1 MSFTVTRLPLA
12 APCGVA
18 NAPLAYGPACAL
30 RLAWHA
36 AGQPLASDL
45 TDSAY

>member
-1 MSFTVTRLPLA
+1 MKFTVTRLPLA
-12 APCGVA
+12 APCVVA
-18 NAPLAYGPACAL
+18 NARRAHRPGCAL

-45 TDSAY
+45 TDSTY